1 MSERFYKISEMK
13 LIGKYDAIVVML
25 PVFLANYELDF
36 LLLDGL
42 IKFSSVEHNETLS
55 AKTQYNS

>member
-1 MSERFYKISEMK
+1 MR

-42 IKFSSVEHNETLS
+42 IKFSSVGYNETLS